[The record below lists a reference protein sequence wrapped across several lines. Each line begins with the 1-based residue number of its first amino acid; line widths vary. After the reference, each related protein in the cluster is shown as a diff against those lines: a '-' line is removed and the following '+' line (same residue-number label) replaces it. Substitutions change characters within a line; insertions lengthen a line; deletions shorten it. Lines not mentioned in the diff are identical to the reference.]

1 MKKTHHLWGLPAG
14 IILAI
19 FAGMKRFL
27 TLILCAAVCLNVAAA
42 NKKPKSFVVNT
53 EKLGKEV
60 MGYAGTTPVEITVT
74 DGKIEKIE
82 ALPNSETPGFFQRVQ
97 ESPIFTALIGKTVKE
112 ASEVK
117 LDAVSG
123 ATFSSKAVI
132 ENIRLGLQEA
142 AKKAK

>member
-1 MKKTHHLWGLPAG
+1 
-14 IILAI
+14 
-19 FAGMKRFL
+19 MKRFFFF
-27 TLILCAAVCLNVAAA
+27 ILCVFLCLQCTAAS
-42 NKKPKSFVVNT
+42 KKPKSFVVNT

-60 MGYAGTTPVEITVT
+60 MGYAGTTPVQITVT
-74 DGKIEKIE
+74 DGKIEKVE
-82 ALPNSETPGFFQRVQ
+82 ALPNSETPGFFQRVLD
-97 ESPIFTALIGKTVKE
+97 SPIFTALNGKTIKE

-123 ATFSSKAVI
+123 ATYSSKAVI

>member
-1 MKKTHHLWGLPAG
+1 
-14 IILAI
+14 
-19 FAGMKRFL
+19 MKRFFF
-27 TLILCAAVCLNVAAA
+27 LILCVFLCLQCTAAS
-42 NKKPKSFVVNT
+42 KKPKSFVVNT

-60 MGYAGTTPVEITVT
+60 MGYAGTTPVQITVT
-74 DGKIEKIE
+74 DGKIEKVE
-82 ALPNSETPGFFQRVQ
+82 ALPNSETPGFFQRVLD
-97 ESPIFTALIGKTVKE
+97 SPIFTALNGKTIKE

-123 ATFSSKAVI
+123 ATYSSKAVI

>member
-1 MKKTHHLWGLPAG
+1 MG
-14 IILAI
+14 INLAI
-19 FAGMKRFL
+19 FASMKRYL
-27 TLILCAAVCLNVAAA
+27 TILICAMLCLGAAAA
-42 NKKPKSFVVNT
+42 NKTPKSKTFVVNT

-74 DGKIEKIE
+74 DGKIEKIV
-82 ALPNSETPGFFQRVQ
+82 ALPNSETETFFQRVQ

-112 ASEVK
+112 ASEVQ

-132 ENIRLGLQEA
+132 ENIRLGLKEA

>member
-1 MKKTHHLWGLPAG
+1 
-14 IILAI
+14 
-19 FAGMKRFL
+19 MKRFF
-27 TLILCAAVCLNVAAA
+27 TLLLCAAVCLNVAAA

-74 DGKIEKIE
+74 DGKIEKVV
-82 ALPNSETPGFFQRVQ
+82 ALPNSETPGFFQRVLD
-97 ESPIFTALIGKTVKE
+97 SPIFTALTGKTVKE

-123 ATFSSKAVI
+123 ATYSSKAVI

>member
-19 FAGMKRFL
+19 FAGMKRIL
-27 TLILCAAVCLNVAAA
+27 TLLLCAAVCLNAAAA

-123 ATFSSKAVI
+123 ATYSSKAVI